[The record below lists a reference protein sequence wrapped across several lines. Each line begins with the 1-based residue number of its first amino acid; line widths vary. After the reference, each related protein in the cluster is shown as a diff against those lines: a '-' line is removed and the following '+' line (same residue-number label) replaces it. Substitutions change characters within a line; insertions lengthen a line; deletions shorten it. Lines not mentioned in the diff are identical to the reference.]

1 MYYICNT
8 INLARF
14 TATNIKDLNMTI
26 NPKTKSAEKML
37 QKTTPVKKIFTIAAV
52 LLIALNLYV
61 FATAY
66 PETYTPSPGITT
78 SGSILAKDFSA
89 YYVGAWRL
97 WHNPS
102 QIYHFGALGG
112 AEPVTPPHP
121 EAYKYLPSFLLIVSP
136 LLSLNYQQALTAFD
150 VVQFLF
156 LPLMAYMLYS
166 LLGNKHLAV
175 GLLVMVVALLL
186 PLPIGQWGLFPS
198 YYWQWGEGQAKVFLT
213 FLLLLSFYLGNKG
226 KPVLSGVALALGF
239 FDVRFGLLAIPLFVM
254 YNRKNL
260 KAAVASAIGS
270 LAISNV
276 MLLYPGMSGGFVSM
290 VFGSGITTPI
300 YYYALIPFLTLLAL
314 IVVNFKELVAA
325 FDYKGVFASF
335 TGAKQQI
342 K

>member
-1 MYYICNT
+1 M
-8 INLARF
+8 
-14 TATNIKDLNMTI
+14 
-26 NPKTKSAEKML
+26 P
-37 QKTTPVKKIFTIAAV
+37 QKLTRIKKIFIIAAV

-66 PETYTPSPGITT
+66 PETHTPSPGINT

-89 YYVGAWRL
+89 YYVSAWRL

-112 AEPVTPPHP
+112 AEPVTQPYPQ
-121 EAYKYLPSFLLIVSP
+121 AYKYLPSFLLITSP
-136 LLSLNYQQALTAFD
+136 FLSLNYQQALTAFD

-156 LPLMAYMLYS
+156 LPLMAYMLYK
-166 LLGNKHLAV
+166 LLGNRHFAV

-198 YYWQWGEGQAKVFLT
+198 YFWQWGEGQAKVFVT
-213 FLLLLSFYLGNKG
+213 FLLLLSFYLGSKS

-254 YNRKNL
+254 YNRKDL
-260 KAAVASAIGS
+260 KVAAASAIGA
-270 LAISNV
+270 LVVSNI
-276 MLLYPGMSGGFVSM
+276 MLLYPGMSWGFVSM

-300 YYYALIPFLTLLAL
+300 YYYALIPFLTLIAL
-314 IVVNFKELVAA
+314 MVANFKELVAA
-325 FDYKGVFASF
+325 FDYKGAFANF
-335 TGAKQQI
+335 TGKNQQL